1 MSRFILI
8 AALAITATAC
18 TARSA
23 YVQPPKVQN
32 RYLITMGDTSRPY
45 ESLGYLQLTRKGADL
60 FGFIS
65 IVDADVQKLFGDV
78 LIRELEK
85 RHADGIIN
93 LRFHERQWTTA
104 ERVLFALPPLFLFP
118 MPTRVELS
126 GELIR
131 WADMGPPPAPP
142 APPAAPPPPTEG
154 TLPVTMR

>member
-1 MSRFILI
+1 MKPITF
-8 AALAITATAC
+8 ALLVALVTTGC

-23 YVQPPKVQN
+23 YVQSPAVQN

-45 ESLGYLQLTRKGADL
+45 QSLGYLQLTRKGADL

-65 IVDADVQKLFGDV
+65 IVDADVKKLFGEE
-78 LIRELEK
+78 LIRELAA
-85 RHADGIIN
+85 RGADGIVN

-118 MPTRVELS
+118 LPTRVELT

-131 WADMGPPPAPP
+131 WSDAGPPAQG
-142 APPAAPPPPTEG
+142 E
-154 TLPVTMR
+154 VSRR